1 MKKLKYGV
9 AINDA
14 DYQTSIFS
22 IVKNSDGTRT
32 FSLEWRC
39 PFYKKWED
47 LIARCYS
54 EQFKSRRPTYVGCSV
69 CEEWLTFSNFKSWME
84 TQDWRGKVLDKDF
97 LSSKNNK
104 VYSPETCVFIDPAL
118 NSFILDSAKS
128 RGKYLQGVDF
138 HKHTQK
144 FRARCGAEYL
154 GLFETEKQAHEAW
167 RKEKIK
173 QAEIW
178 ADKVEDL
185 RLKQKLKS
193 MYKN

>member
-1 MKKLKYGV
+1 MILGEDRLKNNLVYGV
-9 AINDA
+9 GINDA
-14 DYQTSIFS
+14 NYTVSIKEEAPKVNGKQNRKL
-22 IVKNSDGTRT
+22 I
-32 FSLEWRC
+32 WIC
-39 PFYKKWED
+39 PFYNRWKNM
-47 LIARCYS
+47 IARCYS
-54 EQFKSRRPTYVGCSV
+54 KTKHTTYKDVTC

-144 FRARCGAEYL
+144 FRARCG
-154 GLFETEKQAHEAW
+154 G
-167 RKEKIK
+167 
-173 QAEIW
+173 
-178 ADKVEDL
+178 
-185 RLKQKLKS
+185 
-193 MYKN
+193 

>member
-1 MKKLKYGV
+1 M
-9 AINDA
+9 
-14 DYQTSIFS
+14 
-22 IVKNSDGTRT
+22 
-32 FSLEWRC
+32 
-39 PFYKKWED
+39 
-47 LIARCYS
+47 
-54 EQFKSRRPTYVGCSV
+54 
-69 CEEWLTFSNFKSWME
+69 
-84 TQDWRGKVLDKDF
+84 
-97 LSSKNNK
+97 
-104 VYSPETCVFIDPAL
+104 FIDPAL

-144 FRARCGAEYL
+144 FRARCGAEYEYL

-193 MYKN
+193 MKKN